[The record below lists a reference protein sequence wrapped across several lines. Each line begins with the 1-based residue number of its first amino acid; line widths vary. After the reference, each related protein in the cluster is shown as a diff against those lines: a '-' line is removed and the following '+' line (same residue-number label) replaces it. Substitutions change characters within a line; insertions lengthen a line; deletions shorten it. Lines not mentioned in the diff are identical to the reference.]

1 KWPPIMPSA
10 ACTTGLIC
18 ARFNTPRS
26 AAVLVFRTLFSK
38 SLTRERKRM
47 ANEQDLGLS
56 RRDFVQSAVS
66 GAALAAVPIGVF
78 AATPAKEADKAA
90 VLAQIPKMHAANIK
104 RLQEWIALPS
114 IAAENRNFPQGPEYM
129 AKLAQ
134 DAGFTNVKLVPTSG
148 KSGVFGKIDAGAK
161 TTMAIYFMYDVKQFV
176 PEEWSSPP
184 LEARLVQKEG
194 LGTVCM
200 GRGAVNQK
208 GPENS
213 FLSALLAFKAAG
225 KKLPVNLVLVCE
237 GEEEIA
243 SPHFHDIVTHPEVLP
258 ELKKCVA
265 VFLPEAGQDRD
276 GGVQVSLGAKGVVEL
291 ELISS
296 GEEWGRGP
304 AHDVHSSLEAQVDS
318 PTWHLVQ
325 ALNTLVEKDGHT
337 PAVEGFFEKAKPLT
351 AAQEQMIKD
360 HAAKTAESTVKKAL
374 GVQHWVHDKNWV
386 DSLMLLESRP
396 TINIEGLVAGYTGPG
411 GKTVLPH
418 KAVAKID
425 MRLVPDM
432 TAADT
437 LAKLKAHLA
446 KNGFADIE
454 VNMSGGYNPTTT
466 DGNSKLIQTQLA
478 TYRQLGLDPQL
489 WPRSAGS
496 WPGYVF
502 TDAPLSLPA
511 GHFGLGHGTGAH
523 APDEYYLIESTNP
536 KVQGLDGAVAS
547 FVDYLYAL
555 A

>member
-1 KWPPIMPSA
+1 MPGEKSDLSRREFVYGTVSGLTLAAIPSA
-10 ACTTGLIC
+10 AR
-18 ARFNTPRS
+18 AAAS
-26 AAVLVFRTLFSK
+26 AK
-38 SLTRERKRM
+38 S
-47 ANEQDLGLS
+47 
-56 RRDFVQSAVS
+56 
-66 GAALAAVPIGVF
+66 
-78 AATPAKEADKAA
+78 ADKAA
-90 VLAQIPKMHAANIK
+90 VLAQIPKMHAENLK
-104 RLQEWIALPS
+104 RLQDWIALPS
-114 IAAENRNFPQGPEYM
+114 IAAENRNFPQGPEHM

-134 DAGFTNVKLVPTSG
+134 DAGFAGVKLIPTSG
-148 KSGVFGKIDAGAK
+148 KPGVFGKLDAGAR

-213 FLSALLAFKAAG
+213 FLSALMAFKAAG
-225 KKLPVNLVLVCE
+225 TKLPVNLVLVCE

-243 SPHFHDIVTHPEVLP
+243 SPHFHEVIENPEVMA
-258 ELKKCVA
+258 ELKRCVG
-265 VFLPEAGQDRD
+265 VFMPAASQDRD
-276 GGVQVSLGAKGVVEL
+276 GGVEVSLGAKGVVEL
-291 ELISS
+291 ELIST
-296 GEEWGRGP
+296 GERWGRGP
-304 AHDVHSSLEAQVDS
+304 ARDVHSSLEAQVDS

-337 PAVEGFFEKAKPLT
+337 PAVEGFFDKAQPLT
-351 AAQEQMIKD
+351 AAQERMIEA
-360 HAAKTAESTVKKAL
+360 HAAKTSEATVKGL
-374 GVQHWVHDKNWV
+374 YGVQHWVHDNNWV
-386 DSLMLLESRP
+386 ESLKLLESRP

-446 KNGFADIE
+446 KHGFADIE
-454 VNMSGGYNPTTT
+454 VNMSGGYDPTQT
-466 DGNSKLIQTQLA
+466 DPDSKLIQTQLA
-478 TYRQLGLDPQL
+478 TYRKLGVDPQL

-502 TDAPLSLPA
+502 TGAPLGLPA

-523 APDEYYLIESTNP
+523 APDEYYVIESTNP
-536 KVQGLDGAVAS
+536 KVQGLDGAIAS
-547 FVDYLYAL
+547 FVQYLYAM

>member
-1 KWPPIMPSA
+1 MSSD
-10 ACTTGLIC
+10 
-18 ARFNTPRS
+18 R
-26 AAVLVFRTLFSK
+26 
-38 SLTRERKRM
+38 
-47 ANEQDLGLS
+47 DLEFS
-56 RRDFVQSAVS
+56 RRDFVQGAVS
-66 GAALAAVPIGVF
+66 SVALASMPMGIL
-78 AATPAKEADKAA
+78 AAAPTKDADKAA

-114 IAAENRNFPQGPEYM
+114 IAAENRNFPQGPEHM

-134 DAGFTNVKLVPTSG
+134 EAGFTGVKLIPTAG
-148 KSGVFGKIDAGAK
+148 KPGVFGKIDAGAS

-213 FLSALLAFKAAG
+213 FLSALIAFKTAG
-225 KKLPVNLVLVCE
+225 IKLPVNLVLVCE

-243 SPHFHDIVTHPEVLP
+243 SPHFQEVVRNPEVMA
-258 ELKKCVA
+258 ELKKCA
-265 VFLPEAGQDRD
+265 GVFMPEAGQDRD

-296 GEEWGRGP
+296 GEKWGRGP

-351 AAQEQMIKD
+351 AAQEQMIKE

-374 GVQHWVHDKNWV
+374 GVQHWVHDKSWV
-386 DSLMLLESRP
+386 DSLMLLESKP
-396 TINIEGLVAGYTGPG
+396 TINIEGLVGGYTGPG

-446 KNGFADIE
+446 KHGFGDIE
-454 VNMSGGYNPTTT
+454 VNMSGGYNPTQT
-466 DGNSKLIQTQLA
+466 DPDSKLIKTQLA
-478 TYRQLGLDPQL
+478 TYRKLGLDPQL

-536 KVQGLDGAVAS
+536 KIQGLDGAVAS
-547 FVDYLYAL
+547 FVEYLYAL
-555 A
+555 S

>member
-1 KWPPIMPSA
+1 MSYDHDRDLSRREFVQGTVSGLALA
-10 ACTTGLIC
+10 A
-18 ARFNTPRS
+18 AP
-26 AAVLVFRTLFSK
+26 AAVL
-38 SLTRERKRM
+38 
-47 ANEQDLGLS
+47 
-56 RRDFVQSAVS
+56 
-66 GAALAAVPIGVF
+66 
-78 AATPAKEADKAA
+78 AATSKEAEKAA
-90 VLAQIPKMHAANIK
+90 VLAQIPKMHAENLK
-104 RLQEWIALPS
+104 RLQDWIALPS
-114 IAAENRNFPQGPEYM
+114 IAAENLNFPQGPDYM

-134 DAGFTNVKLVPTSG
+134 DAGFTGVKLIPTSG
-148 KSGVFGKIDAGAK
+148 KPGVFGKIDAGAR
-161 TTMAIYFMYDVKQFV
+161 TTMAIDFMYDVKQYV
-176 PEEWSSPP
+176 AAEWSSPP
-184 LEARLVQKEG
+184 LEARLVQKAG

-213 FLSALLAFKAAG
+213 FLSALMAFKAAG

-243 SPHFHDIVTHPEVLP
+243 SPHFREVITHPDVMP
-258 ELKKCVA
+258 ELKRCA
-265 VFLPEAGQDRD
+265 GVFMPEAGQDRD

-296 GEEWGRGP
+296 GEKWGRGP
-304 AHDVHSSLEAQVDS
+304 AKDVHSSLEAQVDS

-325 ALNTLVEKDGHT
+325 ALNVLVEKDGHT
-337 PAVEGFFEKAKPLT
+337 PAVEGFFDLAKPLT
-351 AAQEQMIKD
+351 AAQEQMIKE
-360 HAAKTAESTVKKAL
+360 HAAKTAEATVKQTL
-374 GVQHWVHDKNWV
+374 GVQHWVHDKNWL

-446 KNGFADIE
+446 KHGFADIE
-454 VNMSGGYNPTTT
+454 VNMSGGYDPTQT
-466 DGNSKLIQTQLA
+466 DRDSKLIQTQLA
-478 TYRQLGLDPQL
+478 TYRKLGLDPQL

-502 TDAPLSLPA
+502 TNAPLKLPA
-511 GHFGLGHGTGAH
+511 GHFGLGNGTGAH
-523 APDEYYLIESTNP
+523 APDEYYLIESSNP
-536 KVQGLDGAVAS
+536 KVQGLDGAIAS
-547 FVDYLYAL
+547 FVEYLYAL

>member
-1 KWPPIMPSA
+1 MSD
-10 ACTTGLIC
+10 
-18 ARFNTPRS
+18 
-26 AAVLVFRTLFSK
+26 
-38 SLTRERKRM
+38 ERDR
-47 ANEQDLGLS
+47 DLS
-56 RRDFVQSAVS
+56 RREFVQGTVT
-66 GAALAAVPIGVF
+66 GLALAAVP
-78 AATPAKEADKAA
+78 AAVLAAGRDADKGA
-90 VLAQIPKMHAANIK
+90 VLAQIPKMHAENLK
-104 RLQEWIALPS
+104 RLQDWIALPS
-114 IAAENRNFPQGPEYM
+114 IAAENRNFPQGPDYM
-129 AKLAQ
+129 AKLAL
-134 DAGFTNVKLVPTSG
+134 DAGFTGVKLIPTSG
-148 KSGVFGKIDAGAK
+148 KPGVIGKIDAGAR
-161 TTMAIYFMYDVKQFV
+161 TTLALYFMYDVKQFV

-184 LEARLVQKEG
+184 LEGRLVQKAG

-213 FLSALLAFKAAG
+213 FLSALMAFKAAG

-243 SPHFHDIVTHPEVLP
+243 SPHFREVIANPEVQS
-258 ELKKCVA
+258 ELKKCIG
-265 VFLPEAGQDRD
+265 VFMPEAGQDRD

-296 GEEWGRGP
+296 GEKWGRGP
-304 AHDVHSSLEAQVDS
+304 GHDVHSSLEAQVDS

-325 ALNTLVEKDGHT
+325 ALNTLIEKDGHT
-337 PAVEGFFEKAKPLT
+337 PAVEGFFDKAKPLT
-351 AAQEQMIKD
+351 AAQEQMIRE
-360 HAAKTAESTVKKAL
+360 HAAKTAEATVQQSL
-374 GVQHWVHDKNWV
+374 GVQHWVHDKNWL

-446 KNGFADIE
+446 KHGFADIE
-454 VNMSGGYNPTTT
+454 VNMSGGYDPTQT
-466 DGNSKLIQTQLA
+466 DPASKLIQTQIA
-478 TYRQLGLDPQL
+478 TYRKLGLDPQL

-502 TDAPLSLPA
+502 TDAPLKLPA

-536 KVQGLDGAVAS
+536 KVQGLDGAIGS
-547 FVDYLYAL
+547 FVEYLYAL

>member
-1 KWPPIMPSA
+1 MSDRSESLGRREFVQGSVSA
-10 ACTTGLIC
+10 VAL
-18 ARFNTPRS
+18 AALP
-26 AAVLVFRTLFSK
+26 AAVL
-38 SLTRERKRM
+38 
-47 ANEQDLGLS
+47 
-56 RRDFVQSAVS
+56 
-66 GAALAAVPIGVF
+66 
-78 AATPAKEADKAA
+78 ATDASADKAA

-114 IAAENRNFPQGPEYM
+114 IAAENRNYPQGPEHM
-129 AKLAQ
+129 AQLARE
-134 DAGFTNVKLVPTSG
+134 AGFTGVKLMPTSG
-148 KSGVFGKIDAGAK
+148 KPGVFGRLDAGAR
-161 TTMAIYFMYDVKQFV
+161 TTIGIYFMYDVKQFV

-184 LEARLVQKEG
+184 LEAKLVQKEG

-213 FLSALLAFKAAG
+213 FLSALMAFKAAG

-237 GEEEIA
+237 GEEEIG
-243 SPHFHDIVTHPEVLP
+243 SPHFGEVVMNPEVLA
-258 ELKKCVA
+258 ELKKCA
-265 VFLPEAGQDRD
+265 GLFMPEAGQDRD
-276 GGVQVSLGAKGVVEL
+276 GGVQVTLGAKGVVEL
-291 ELISS
+291 ELVST
-296 GEEWGRGP
+296 GEKWGRGP
-304 AHDVHSSLEAQVDS
+304 AHDVHSSLEAAVDS

-325 ALNTLVEKDGHT
+325 ALNTLVKADGHT
-337 PAVEGFFEKAKPLT
+337 PAVEGFFEKARPLS
-351 AAQEQMIKD
+351 AEQKKMVEE
-360 HAAKTAESTVKKAL
+360 HAAKTAEATLKKNL
-374 GVQHWVHDKNWV
+374 GVQHWVHDASWV
-386 DSLMLLESRP
+386 ESQMLLESQP

-418 KAVAKID
+418 RAVAKID

-446 KNGFADIE
+446 KHGYGDIE
-454 VNMSGGYNPTTT
+454 VNMSGGYDPNQT
-466 DGNSKLIQTQLA
+466 DKDSRLIQTQLA
-478 TYRQLGLDPQL
+478 TYRKLGADPQL

-496 WPGYVF
+496 WPGYLF
-502 TDAPLSLPA
+502 TNAPLKLPA
-511 GHFGLGHGTGAH
+511 GHFGMGHGTGAH

-547 FVDYLYAL
+547 FVEYLYAL

>member
-1 KWPPIMPSA
+1 MSD
-10 ACTTGLIC
+10 
-18 ARFNTPRS
+18 
-26 AAVLVFRTLFSK
+26 
-38 SLTRERKRM
+38 ERGR
-47 ANEQDLGLS
+47 DLS
-56 RRDFVQSAVS
+56 RRDFVQGTVS
-66 GAALAAVPIGVF
+66 GLALAAAPTAVL
-78 AATPAKEADKAA
+78 AAGAGRDADKAA
-90 VLAQIPKMHAANIK
+90 VLAQIPKMHAENVQ
-104 RLQEWIALPS
+104 RLQAWIALPS

-134 DAGFTNVKLVPTSG
+134 NAGFTGVKLIPTSG
-148 KSGVFGKIDAGAK
+148 KPGVFGKIDAGAH

-184 LEARLVQKEG
+184 LEARLVQKAG

-213 FLSALLAFKAAG
+213 FLSALMAFKAAG

-243 SPHFHDIVTHPEVLP
+243 SPHFHEVIANP
-258 ELKKCVA
+258 DVMVELKRCA
-265 VFLPEAGQDRD
+265 GVFMPQAGQDRD
-276 GGVQVSLGAKGVVEL
+276 GGVEVSLGAKGVVEL

-296 GEEWGRGP
+296 GEKWGRGP

-318 PTWHLVQ
+318 PSWHLVQ
-325 ALNTLVEKDGHT
+325 ALNTLIEKDGHT

-351 AAQEQMIKD
+351 AAQEQMIRE
-360 HAAKTAESTVKKAL
+360 HAAKTSEATVKQTL
-374 GVQHWVHDKNWV
+374 SVQHWVHDKNWV

-396 TINIEGLVAGYTGPG
+396 TINIEGLVGGYTGPG

-446 KNGFADIE
+446 KQGFADIE
-454 VNMSGGYNPTTT
+454 VNMSGGYDPTTT
-466 DGNSKLIQTQLA
+466 DPASKLIQTQLA
-478 TYRQLGLDPQL
+478 TYRKLGVDPQL

-502 TDAPLSLPA
+502 TDAPLKLAA

-523 APDEYYLIESTNP
+523 APDEYYVIESSNP
-536 KVQGLDGAVAS
+536 KVQGMDGAIAS
-547 FVDYLYAL
+547 FVEYLYAL
-555 A
+555 G

>member
-1 KWPPIMPSA
+1 MADAGDLSWNRRAFVRGA
-10 ACTTGLIC
+10 A
-18 ARFNTPRS
+18 A
-26 AAVLVFRTLFSK
+26 
-38 SLTRERKRM
+38 
-47 ANEQDLGLS
+47 
-56 RRDFVQSAVS
+56 
-66 GAALAAVPIGVF
+66 GAALAVAPAMVL
-78 AATPAKEADKAA
+78 AAADGRDADKAA
-90 VLAQIPKMHAANIK
+90 VLGQIPKMHAQNVK

-114 IAAENRNFPQGPEYM
+114 IAAENRNYPQGPEHM
-129 AKLAQ
+129 AALAR
-134 DAGFTNVKLVPTSG
+134 DAGFTGVKMIPTSG
-148 KSGVFGKIDAGAK
+148 KPGVFGKIDAGAR
-161 TTMAIYFMYDVKQFV
+161 TTIGIYFMYDVKQFV

-184 LEARLVQKEG
+184 LEGRLVQKAG

-213 FLSALLAFKAAG
+213 FLSALMAFRAANR
-225 KKLPVNLVLVCE
+225 KLPVNLVLVCE

-243 SPHFHDIVTHPEVLP
+243 SPHFREVILNPEVLA
-258 ELKKCVA
+258 ELKKCSGI
-265 VFLPEAGQDRD
+265 FMPEAGQDRD
-276 GGVQVSLGAKGVVEL
+276 GGVEVSLGAKGVVEL
-291 ELISS
+291 ELVST
-296 GEEWGRGP
+296 GEKWGRGP
-304 AHDVHSSLEAQVDS
+304 SHDVHSSLEAQVDS

-337 PAVEGFFEKAKPLT
+337 PAVEGFFEKAKPLSP
-351 AAQEQMIKD
+351 AQEQMIRE
-360 HAAKTAESTVKKAL
+360 HAAKTAESTVKQQL
-374 GVQHWVHDKNWV
+374 GVQRWVHDKSWV
-386 DSLMLLESRP
+386 DSLMSLESRP

-418 KAVAKID
+418 RAVAKID

-446 KNGFADIE
+446 KHGFADIE
-454 VNMSGGYNPTTT
+454 VNMSGGYDPTTT
-466 DGNSKLIQTQLA
+466 DPNSRLIQTQLA
-478 TYRQLGLDPQL
+478 TYRKLGIDPQL

-502 TDAPLSLPA
+502 TGAPLSLPA

-523 APDEYYLIESTNP
+523 APDEYYLIESANP
-536 KVQGLDGAVAS
+536 KVQGLDGAIGS
-547 FVDYLYAL
+547 FVEYLYAL

>member
-1 KWPPIMPSA
+1 
-10 ACTTGLIC
+10 
-18 ARFNTPRS
+18 
-26 AAVLVFRTLFSK
+26 
-38 SLTRERKRM
+38 M
-47 ANEQDLGLS
+47 AKAPVPDFS
-56 RRDFVQSAVS
+56 RRDFVQGAVS
-66 GAALAAVPIGVF
+66 GAALAAVPIGVL
-78 AATPAKEADKAA
+78 AATSPGDADKAA

-104 RLQEWIALPS
+104 RLQDWIALPS

-134 DAGFTNVKLVPTSG
+134 DAGFTGVKLIPTSG
-148 KSGVFGKIDAGAK
+148 KPGVFGKIDAGAR

-194 LGTVCM
+194 LGAVCM

-213 FLSALLAFKAAG
+213 FLSALMAFKAAG

-243 SPHFHDIVTHPEVLP
+243 SPHFQEVVKNPEILA
-258 ELKKCVA
+258 ELKKCA
-265 VFLPEAGQDRD
+265 GVFMPEAAQDRD
-276 GGVQVSLGAKGVVEL
+276 GGVQVTLGAKGVVEL

-296 GEEWGRGP
+296 GEKWGRGP
-304 AHDVHSSLEAQVDS
+304 SHDVHSSLEAQVDS

-351 AAQEQMIKD
+351 AAQEKMIRD
-360 HAAKTAESTVKKAL
+360 HASKTPESTVQKAL

-386 DSLMLLESRP
+386 DSLVLLESRP

-446 KNGFADIE
+446 KNGFGDIE
-454 VNMSGGYNPTTT
+454 VNMSGGYNPTQTAA
-466 DGNSKLIQTQLA
+466 DSKLIQTQLA
-478 TYRQLGLDPQL
+478 TYRKLGIDAQL

-547 FVDYLYAL
+547 FVEYLYAL
-555 A
+555 T